1 MASARSDV
9 VTVYLERFRNIGNA
23 CSMCRP
29 DLIAIRVD
37 RFPYLYSRFGVFLR
51 TRGDIQIPEP
61 REMDL
66 QAGWQVLPLD

>member
-1 MASARSDV
+1 
-9 VTVYLERFRNIGNA
+9 
-23 CSMCRP
+23 MCRP